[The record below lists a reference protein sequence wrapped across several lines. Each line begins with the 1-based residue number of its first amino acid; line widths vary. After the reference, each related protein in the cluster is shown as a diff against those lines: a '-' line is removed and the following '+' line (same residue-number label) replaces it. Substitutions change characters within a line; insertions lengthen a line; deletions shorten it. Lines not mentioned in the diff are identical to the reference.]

1 MFTLKDQKNINSRIA
16 LLIIFLSF
24 LLLAEPVLAKKEG
37 RRGNKAGRNEV
48 KNTRV
53 SKSVAGDRTKRSSNF
68 SSGMIS
74 IYVVSTG
81 RTNRNRGDD
90 RDDILT
96 TIFRQQILTY
106 FNNSTNKLHFFSPRF
121 YLQ

>member
-37 RRGNKAGRNEV
+37 RRGNKAKRNEV

-53 SKSVAGDRTKRSSNF
+53 SKSAAGNRKHRSGNFAKARKSGFNIRLNSKKDRTGK
-68 SSGMIS
+68 S
-74 IYVVSTG
+74 IKIHHLWIT
-81 RTNRNRGDD
+81 
-90 RDDILT
+90 
-96 TIFRQQILTY
+96 
-106 FNNSTNKLHFFSPRF
+106 
-121 YLQ
+121 